1 MSRRGGQGE
10 VILVVKLGPIFLEIP
25 TITCCFKRI
34 MKAKRYGSS
43 ISGMLYWYIRILKND
58 KAKKL

>member
-1 MSRRGGQGE
+1 M
-10 VILVVKLGPIFLEIP
+10 ILVVKLGPIFLEIP

-34 MKAKRYGSS
+34 MKAKRYDSS
-43 ISGMLYWYIRILKND
+43 ISGMFYWYIRILKND